1 MGAGVA
7 GASTGA
13 GTRTGAGVVAI
24 AVVPDGGV
32 GLTLWELYEI
42 SLASAVFGIPQP
54 DLADSWYELRLCG
67 DLTAAPPQGP
77 LSLRVTHGLD
87 GLVGADT
94 VIVPSVPEAVVDD
107 GEEVP
112 AELVAALRAAADS
125 GARMVSLCTGAFA
138 LAAAGLLDGR
148 RATAHWQHTARL
160 AARYPEVIVDDSVL
174 YTDEG
179 SVLTSAGA
187 TAALDL
193 CLHLVRKDLGA
204 AVAGQLARRLVV
216 PAHRTGGQAQFI
228 EAPLPPS
235 DDDSLGPVLQWA
247 TEHLAEP
254 LTVEDLARRA
264 RLSPRT
270 FHRRLQETCGT
281 TPLQWLLQ
289 QRVARAQTLLES
301 TDLPVEQIGD
311 RSGLGTAANLRRH
324 FTRTVGVSPS
334 DYRRAFRPS
343 SGGSGTGTG
352 TRAGAGSGV
361 GSGAGS
367 GPGQWRSASAG
378 SIREARQAG

>member
-1 MGAGVA
+1 M
-7 GASTGA
+7 STG
-13 GTRTGAGVVAI
+13 TVAI
-24 AVVPDGGV
+24 AVVPDQRV
-32 GLTLWELYEI
+32 GTSLWELYELSI
-42 SLASAVFGIPQP
+42 AAAVFGVPHP
-54 DLADSWYELRLCG
+54 DLADPWYELRLCG
-67 DLTAAPPQGP
+67 DSGGTGVF
-77 LSLRVTHGLD
+77 SVRTDHGLD

-112 AELVAALRAAADS
+112 ADLVEALRAAAAG

-148 RATAHWQHTARL
+148 RATAHWQHTGQL
-160 AARYPEVIVDDSVL
+160 AARHPGVIVDDSVL

-179 SVLTSAGA
+179 TVLTSAGA

-193 CLHLVRKDLGA
+193 CLHLVRTDLGA
-204 AVAGQLARRLVV
+204 TVAGQLARRLVV

-235 DDDSLGPVLQWA
+235 DADNLGPVLQWA

-254 LTVEDLARRA
+254 LTVEGLALRA
-264 RLSPRT
+264 RMSPRT
-270 FHRRLQETCGT
+270 FHRRVQEAYGT
-281 TPLQWLLQ
+281 TPLRWLLQ

-311 RSGLGTAANLRRH
+311 HSGLGTAANLRRH

-343 SGGSGTGTG
+343 
-352 TRAGAGSGV
+352 
-361 GSGAGS
+361 
-367 GPGQWRSASAG
+367 GPPSRGR
-378 SIREARQAG
+378 